1 MKNMKAQVAC
11 TKTFETNPIRNPVWI
26 LKMLVLFGWCV
37 AVLGANTGCSVV
49 MAAKQPDEKNID
61 LFAQGTSR
69 DSLLAEFGPPINS
82 ENRDGK
88 KTDIFKFIQGY
99 STGAKAGRALFH
111 GAADVFTLGLWEVVG
126 TPVEG
131 AFDGDEMAFKVTYD
145 ASDRVEEWELLQGPK
160 PEEKS
165 MDQEEC
171 DSATE
176 SCI

>member
-11 TKTFETNPIRNPVWI
+11 TKTFEPDPFRNPRWI

-99 STGAKAGRALFH
+99 SGGAKAGRALFH
-111 GAADVFTLGLWEVVG
+111 GAADVLTLGLWEVVG

-160 PEEKS
+160 PEAKP

>member
-1 MKNMKAQVAC
+1 MKAQVAC
-11 TKTFETNPIRNPVWI
+11 TKTFKTDPFRNPGWI

-61 LFAQGTSR
+61 LFVKGTPR
-69 DSLLAEFGPPINS
+69 DNLLAEFGPPISS
-82 ENRDGK
+82 EIRDGK
-88 KTDIFKFIQGY
+88 KTEIFKFIQGY
-99 STGAKAGRALFH
+99 SGGAKAGRALFH

-126 TPVEG
+126 PPIEG
-131 AFDGDEMAFKVTYD
+131 SFDGDEMAFKVIYD
-145 ASDRVEEWELLQGPK
+145 ASDRVEEVVTLLAPK
-160 PEEKS
+160 PAPPEE
-165 MDQEEC
+165 DC